1 MKLHHYIIMF
11 VMGIG
16 VILFMGTMF
25 IDTAQYYNV
34 DIGGQFSDMVTG
46 EDYQQ
51 FTDDIEDIKDSAEED
66 GWLAQFKIARAL
78 YTAVKNTFSVA
89 ENIISNLGSF
99 LGIPSI
105 LTAFIIVILI
115 ISVIFAGIYF
125 LRGNN

>member
-11 VMGIG
+11 VLGIG
-16 VILFMGTMF
+16 VLLFMGTMF
-25 IDTAQYYNV
+25 LDVSTNYNV
-34 DIGGQFSDMVTG
+34 SPSDEFSNMVAG

-78 YTAVKNTFSVA
+78 FTAVKNTFSVA

-105 LTAFIIVILI
+105 LTAFIVVILI

-125 LRGNN
+125 LRGNS